1 MGLVGIKGMVGKNDI
16 RIERCHADINSR
28 HNVRG
33 KGNVL
38 GGKVQNLN
46 VFNTQNMKGIHAFNH
61 SQFVAALHFSF
72 LVGIAGLAHNQNF
85 YLVAVFDRL
94 GQSAAAGN
102 FDIIQM
108 CANR

>member
-46 VFNTQNMKGIHAFNH
+46 VFNTQNMKGIHTFNH

-72 LVGIAGLAHNQNF
+72 FVGIAGFAHDQH
-85 YLVAVFDRL
+85 LDGVSGLDCL
-94 GQSAAAGN
+94 GQSTAAGN
-102 FDIIQM
+102 FNIIKM
-108 CANR
+108 CANC